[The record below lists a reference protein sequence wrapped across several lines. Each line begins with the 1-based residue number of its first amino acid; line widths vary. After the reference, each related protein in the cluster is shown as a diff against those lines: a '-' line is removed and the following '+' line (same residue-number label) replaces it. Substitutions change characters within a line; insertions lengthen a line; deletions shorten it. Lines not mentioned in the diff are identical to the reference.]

1 MLTKPHRL
9 CRFFWPLLVLTELLV
24 LLILVTPGFI
34 RHAFQRPSALPITD
48 NGQYIAGNGAGG
60 GGPAP
65 YAPAYQGPA
74 IQPTYK

>member
-1 MLTKPHRL
+1 M
-9 CRFFWPLLVLTELLV
+9 LTELLV

-34 RHAFQRPSALPITD
+34 RHAFRRPSALPITD
-48 NGQYIAGNGAGG
+48 NGQYIAGGGAGG
-60 GGPAP
+60 GAGGPAP